1 MASSAQCAAPAELQ
15 LRLRRGEIPCRGVN
29 LGGWL
34 VAEHWLSWDA
44 CIWTGVPA
52 EIANQGEFATMQFL
66 GHEEGDR
73 RFEQHRRSWVQ
84 KSDLGEMKRFGLNMV
99 RVPVGFWIL
108 GDDPTDVSNK
118 QEWRV
123 FAPGALRYLDELV
136 NDWCPTHELA
146 VLIDIHAAKG
156 SQNGRDHSAAPSS
169 GVKYWGDYPENVE
182 NTVRLARFLADRYR
196 WSPWFLGL
204 GLLNEP
210 EYPVQPDVV
219 KGYYERAYDEIRGT
233 GNDCV
238 LTIAPMLTEQ
248 CAPHL
253 EDFLRFPRASNVW
266 VEWHPYFIW
275 GYEGQSR
282 DQVLA
287 AIQRYGEQLQR
298 WTGCWLLLDE
308 WSLGSPDSAFP
319 AGDREGLRAFA
330 DAQLQAFS
338 HAHAGWVFWTWRH
351 SDDSAGRPSGWSMRQ
366 LLRDGVLRL

>member
-1 MASSAQCAAPAELQ
+1 MASSEQCASPAELQ

-34 VAEHWLSWDA
+34 VAEHWLSWGA
-44 CIWTGVPA
+44 CIWNGVPE
-52 EIANQGEFATMQFL
+52 EISCQGEFATMQFL

-73 RFEQHRRSWVQ
+73 RFEQHHRMWIQ

-99 RVPVGFWIL
+99 RVPVGFWIM
-108 GDDPTDVSNK
+108 GEDPTDVSNK

-123 FAPGALRYLDELV
+123 FAPGALRFLDELV
-136 NDWCPTHELA
+136 NDWCATHELA

-156 SQNGRDHSAAPSS
+156 SQNGRDHSAAPTS

-210 EYPVQPDVV
+210 EYPVNPDVV
-219 KGYYERAYDEIRGT
+219 KGYYQRAYDEIRGT

-238 LTIAPMLTEQ
+238 LTVAPMLTEQ

-253 EDFLRFPRASNVW
+253 EDFLRFPRAFNVW

-275 GYEGQSR
+275 GYENQSR
-282 DQVLA
+282 DEVLA
-287 AIQRYGEQLQR
+287 AVKRYGEQLAS
-298 WTGCWLLLDE
+298 WTGDWLLLDE
-308 WSLGSPDSAFP
+308 WSLGAPDSAFP
-319 AGDREGLRAFA
+319 AGDHEGMCKFA
-330 DAQLQAFS
+330 DAQLKAFEK
-338 HAHAGWVFWTWRH
+338 AHAGWVFWTWRH
-351 SDDSAGRPSGWSMRQ
+351 SDDAHGRPTGWSMRQ